1 MAPGRPLPLVT
12 RAATGAQ
19 WELPGSSVA
28 AHAIMSRQPGEG
40 GGIMGQRLPIIY
52 VRGFAGGQNA
62 IDDAVDDPF
71 YGFNEGSTHIR
82 IGAGGQPRFYQYE
95 GPLLRLMKEQDYK
108 ISIAGSQQQVLMN
121 ASPGELE
128 PDSIWIYRFYDA
140 DSDTF
145 GPPPKPYDIGLA
157 AKGLA
162 DFVALVRSKTQGGPP
177 VYLVAHSMGGLICR
191 TLLQRELDQPNEVVS
206 KLCTI
211 GTPHGGINPELG
223 GPVTAWIMDKFG
235 PMGSQIFTPDHMQQ
249 YMMRDDHDPAAG
261 INPKTGQW
269 DPRRM
274 IGEFSPGRVLSI
286 VGTNAT
292 DYAVA
297 LGLSSAV
304 MGVQSDGLV
313 AIRNAYVYGSAR
325 AYVHRSHSGRYGLVN
340 SEEMYQNLSRFL
352 FGGLR
357 VEVGLHG
364 LDFADQADRVW
375 QAQVRVAI
383 QGIPVLMHE
392 QTSQHF
398 CPVDLNAEAKELSTP
413 VSPVPLVTIFLQPKT
428 LGTCRYALDLK
439 VMSLK
444 EEGGILGFGDH
455 LEQIGDWEDTLIVD
469 VQLDGNGSAHRL
481 TWQWNSTLTGRIA
494 DQTELANPLTW
505 EPDTTGGHEWHI
517 VIPVP
522 DAARSLLGEDS
533 RLDLVATLWD

>member
-1 MAPGRPLPLVT
+1 
-12 RAATGAQ
+12 
-19 WELPGSSVA
+19 
-28 AHAIMSRQPGEG
+28 
-40 GGIMGQRLPIIY
+40 MGQRLPIIY

-82 IGAGGQPRFYQYE
+82 VGAGGQPRFYQFE
-95 GPLLRLMKEQDYK
+95 GPLLRFLKEQDYK
-108 ISIAGSQQQVLMN
+108 LSIAGSQQQALLT
-121 ASPGELE
+121 ATPGELA

-140 DSDTF
+140 DSGTF
-145 GPPPKPYDIGLA
+145 GPAPQPYDIGQA

-162 DFVALVRSKTQGGPP
+162 AFIALVRSKTQDGPP

-191 TLLQRELDQPNEVVS
+191 TVLQRELDDPNGAVS

-211 GTPHGGINPELG
+211 GTPHGGIDPQMG
-223 GPVTAWIMDKFG
+223 GPVGGWIMDKFG

-249 YMMRDDHDPAAG
+249 YMLRDDHELAAG
-261 INPKTGQW
+261 INPRTGQW

-274 IGEFSPGRVLSI
+274 VGEFSPHRVLSI
-286 VGTNAT
+286 VGTDST

-297 LGLSSAV
+297 QGLSSAV

-340 SEEMYQNLSRFL
+340 SEEMYQNLSRFIL
-352 FGGLR
+352 GGLR

-364 LDFADQADRVW
+364 LNFAEQADRIW
-375 QAQVRVAI
+375 QAEVRVAI

-392 QTSQHF
+392 QTAEHY
-398 CPVDLNAEAKELSTP
+398 CPVDLNAESKEISTP

-428 LGTCRYALDLK
+428 QNTCRYALDLK

-444 EEGGILGFGDH
+444 EDGGILGFGDH

-469 VQLDGNGSAHRL
+469 VQLGGNGTAQRL
-481 TWQWNSTLTGRIA
+481 TWQWNSTLIGRIA
-494 DQTELANPLTW
+494 DQSELTNPLTW
-505 EPDTTGGHEWHI
+505 EPDNTGESEWHV
-517 VIPVP
+517 VIQVP
-522 DAARSLLGEDS
+522 DAAKTLLGGDA
-533 RLDLVATLWD
+533 RLELLASSWD